1 MRNVNVE
8 KEILLALNDRPVGA
22 KMHSLQSDVENN
34 IDNCLFTTEEF
45 QRVLSRL
52 MSREL
57 VTREVT
63 TLGTELFSITSLG
76 KQTVVEEG
84 WL

>member
-1 MRNVNVE
+1 
-8 KEILLALNDRPVGA
+8 
-22 KMHSLQSDVENN
+22 MHTLQSEVENN

-52 MSREL
+52 MAREL

-76 KQTVVEEG
+76 KQTITEEG

>member
-22 KMHSLQSDVENN
+22 KFHTLVSEVENA

-52 MSREL
+52 KGREMIT
-57 VTREVT
+57 VETNP
-63 TLGTELFSITSLG
+63 LGTEFFSITALG
-76 KQTVVEEG
+76 KQTIVEEG

>member
-22 KMHSLQSDVENN
+22 KMHTLVSEVENA

-52 MSREL
+52 MGREL

-63 TLGTELFSITSLG
+63 TLGTELYSITSRG
-76 KQTVVEEG
+76 KQTIVEEG
-84 WL
+84 WM

>member
-8 KEILLALNDRPVGA
+8 KEILLALNDRPVGE
-22 KMHSLQSDVENN
+22 KMHTLQSEVENN

-52 MSREL
+52 MAREL

-76 KQTVVEEG
+76 KQTITEEG

>member
-22 KMHSLQSDVENN
+22 KMHTLQSEVENN
-34 IDNCLFTTEEF
+34 IDNCLFPTEEF

-52 MSREL
+52 MAREL

-63 TLGTELFSITSLG
+63 AVGTELFSITSLG
-76 KQTVVEEG
+76 KQTITEEG

>member
-1 MRNVNVE
+1 MRNVNVK

-22 KMHSLQSDVENN
+22 KMHTLQSEVENN

-52 MSREL
+52 MARGL
-57 VTREVT
+57 VTREVPP
-63 TLGTELFSITSLG
+63 LGTALFSITSLG
-76 KQTVVEEG
+76 KQTITEEG

>member
-22 KMHSLQSDVENN
+22 KLHTLVSEVENA

-52 MSREL
+52 MGREL

-63 TLGTELFSITSLG
+63 TLGTELYSITSRG
-76 KQTVVEEG
+76 KQTIVEEG
-84 WL
+84 WM

>member
-22 KMHSLQSDVENN
+22 KMHTLMSEVENA

-52 MSREL
+52 MGREL

-63 TLGTELFSITSLG
+63 TLGTELYSITALG
-76 KQTVVEEG
+76 KQTIMEEG
-84 WL
+84 WM

>member
-1 MRNVNVE
+1 MRNINVE

-22 KMHSLQSDVENN
+22 KMHTLQSEVENN

-63 TLGTELFSITSLG
+63 TLGTELFSITALG
-76 KQTVVEEG
+76 RQTIVEEG

>member
-1 MRNVNVE
+1 M
-8 KEILLALNDRPVGA
+8 LALNDRPVGA
-22 KMHSLQSDVENN
+22 KFHTLVSEVENA

-52 MSREL
+52 KDREMIT
-57 VTREVT
+57 VETNP
-63 TLGTELFSITSLG
+63 LGTEFFSITALG
-76 KQTVVEEG
+76 KQTIKEEG

>member
-8 KEILLALNDRPVGA
+8 KEILLALNDRPCGA
-22 KMHSLQSDVENN
+22 KFHTLMSEVENA

-52 MSREL
+52 MGREL

-63 TLGTELFSITSLG
+63 TLGTELYSITTLG
-76 KQTVVEEG
+76 KQTIIEEG

>member
-8 KEILLALNDRPVGA
+8 KESLLALNDRPVGA
-22 KMHSLQSDVENN
+22 KMHPLQSEVENN

-52 MSREL
+52 MAREL

-76 KQTVVEEG
+76 KQTITEEG

>member
-22 KMHSLQSDVENN
+22 KMHTLMSEVENA

-52 MSREL
+52 MGREL

-63 TLGTELFSITSLG
+63 PLGTELYSITILG
-76 KQTVVEEG
+76 KQTIVEEG
-84 WL
+84 WM

>member
-22 KMHSLQSDVENN
+22 KMHTLQSDVENN

-57 VTREVT
+57 ITREVT
-63 TLGTELFSITSLG
+63 SLGSELFSITALG
-76 KQTVVEEG
+76 RQAIVEEG

>member
-22 KMHSLQSDVENN
+22 KMHTLQSEVENN

-52 MSREL
+52 MAQDL

-76 KQTVVEEG
+76 KQTITEEG

>member
-22 KMHSLQSDVENN
+22 KFHTLVSEVENA

-52 MSREL
+52 MDRQM

-63 TLGTELFSITSLG
+63 SLGTELFSITSLG
-76 KQTVVEEG
+76 KQTIREEG
-84 WL
+84 WI

>member
-1 MRNVNVE
+1 MRNGNVE
-8 KEILLALNDRPVGA
+8 KESLLALNDRPVGA
-22 KMHSLQSDVENN
+22 KMHTLQSEVENN

-52 MSREL
+52 MAREL

-76 KQTVVEEG
+76 KQTITEEG

>member
-57 VTREVT
+57 VKREVT
-63 TLGTELFSITSLG
+63 NLGTELFSITALG
-76 KQTVVEEG
+76 RQAIEEEG